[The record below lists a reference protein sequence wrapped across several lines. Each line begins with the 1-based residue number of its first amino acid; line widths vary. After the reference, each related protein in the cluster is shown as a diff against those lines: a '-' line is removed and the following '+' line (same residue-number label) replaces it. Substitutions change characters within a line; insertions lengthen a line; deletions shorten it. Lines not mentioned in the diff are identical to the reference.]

1 MTKTEIR
8 RMVTAAAAA
17 CEDKKAEQIR
27 ILELDPADSGFTD
40 YFLICSGT
48 NDRQNQAI
56 ATAVEER
63 MERDFNTRPN
73 SIEGYR
79 QGEWILLDYVD
90 FVVHIFSEEKRDFY
104 HIERLRKTATTLD
117 LEELKASLTKRVSAV
132 RKKVKP
138 PKRSPRKNRPQ
149 KRSPPRKS
157 PPKKAARRLLRSL
170 PRERP
175 SRPPLKSFRNQTP
188 AKPRQN
194 AKNLFDSDDAVP
206 DTQVE
211 TWSHFKYRM
220 KLRGNHMRKFGVLAL
235 IAPTVIAASF
245 VAVPAF
251 AFQGGNSAY
260 PTASSALSAEITSK
274 LDTKNATVGEVVI
287 AKTLSSTTLGNGTDI
302 PRGAMLSGKVTAVR
316 RSRLAEAPP
325 QSRSPSI
332 R

>member
-8 RMVTAAAAA
+8 RMVAAATAA

-132 RKKVKP
+132 RKKQAAKKAVAKKAP
-138 PKRSPRKNRPQ
+138 AKKVAA
-149 KRSPPRKS
+149 
-157 PPKKAARRLLRSL
+157 KKAAIKKVATKKASKAR
-170 PRERP
+170 
-175 SRPPLKSFRNQTP
+175 P
-188 AKPRQN
+188 AKPAKGKATNAATKKPVARKLPKKEARQ
-194 AKNLFDSDDAVP
+194 
-206 DTQVE
+206 
-211 TWSHFKYRM
+211 
-220 KLRGNHMRKFGVLAL
+220 
-235 IAPTVIAASF
+235 
-245 VAVPAF
+245 
-251 AFQGGNSAY
+251 
-260 PTASSALSAEITSK
+260 
-274 LDTKNATVGEVVI
+274 
-287 AKTLSSTTLGNGTDI
+287 
-302 PRGAMLSGKVTAVR
+302 R
-316 RSRLAEAPP
+316 RP
-325 QSRSPSI
+325 
-332 R
+332 

>member
-8 RMVTAAAAA
+8 RMVAAAAAA

-117 LEELKASLTKRVSAV
+117 LEELKASLTKRVTAV
-132 RKKVKP
+132 RKKQAAKKAVAKKAPAKKVAAKKAVK
-138 PKRSPRKNRPQ
+138 KAVA
-149 KRSPPRKS
+149 RKS
-157 PPKKAARRLLRSL
+157 AAKKSSKARPANPSKGKATKPGSSKKTAAK
-170 PRERP
+170 P
-175 SRPPLKSFRNQTP
+175 SRKKSRP
-188 AKPRQN
+188 
-194 AKNLFDSDDAVP
+194 
-206 DTQVE
+206 
-211 TWSHFKYRM
+211 
-220 KLRGNHMRKFGVLAL
+220 
-235 IAPTVIAASF
+235 
-245 VAVPAF
+245 
-251 AFQGGNSAY
+251 
-260 PTASSALSAEITSK
+260 
-274 LDTKNATVGEVVI
+274 
-287 AKTLSSTTLGNGTDI
+287 
-302 PRGAMLSGKVTAVR
+302 
-316 RSRLAEAPP
+316 
-325 QSRSPSI
+325 
-332 R
+332 